1 MRQTNSPA
9 TIRTSLEIAS
19 KQLTNVHTCP
29 VSFQIKDIY
38 VPDPAQ
44 ILLELHGNEVLQIL
58 LELHGDDV
66 LKGRIIDL
74 SDSGQLRDA
83 FAVVEV
89 EGVSRPLV
97 VPMDRIK

>member
-1 MRQTNSPA
+1 MH
-9 TIRTSLEIAS
+9 AS
-19 KQLTNVHTCP
+19 P

-38 VPDPAQ
+38 VPEPTQ
-44 ILLELHGNEVLQIL
+44 ILFELHGKKVLQIL
-58 LELHGDDV
+58 LELHGNDV

-74 SDSGQLRDA
+74 SDSGPLRDA

-89 EGVSRPLV
+89 EGISRPLV